1 MQVRKALPFS
11 SMFLSAAPII
21 TANAT
26 AAAVATGDYC
36 VVSLERTSTTG
47 ITAGGN
53 TSVDLGCGMI
63 TNSSSLDAAVAFGS
77 SLVRAS
83 PVAAVGGLDTSD
95 NWASGTTLLPYAV
108 AQQDPFASVNPPPI
122 PSSCSPFDDGPQ
134 TVQTWPAT
142 RPAGGVVCVT
152 DWRSQGTVTLQ
163 SDTTYVI
170 TGDMRVN
177 SGAVVN
183 CARCTFILT
192 NSTPANTGTLDIS
205 GGASMNLTAPT
216 TGDYHGILFYQDRG
230 ASLTTSKINGNSS
243 SNYSGAFYFPAANVE
258 YTGTAGLAFDCVK
271 LVVRRITF
279 IGNSKINNVCPP
291 GYYGD
296 EFTGSRVRLVA

>member
-1 MQVRKALPFS
+1 
-11 SMFLSAAPII
+11 MFLSAAPTI

-26 AAAVATGDYC
+26 AAAVATGEYC

-63 TNSSSLDAAVAFGS
+63 TNSTSLDAAVAFGS

-95 NWASGTTLLPYAV
+95 NWASGTTLLPYTV

-122 PSSCSPFDDGPQ
+122 PSTCSNINTGPQ
-134 TVQTWPAT
+134 ETETLGST
-142 RPAGGVVCVT
+142 SGGVTCFSNFDV
-152 DWRSQGTVTLQ
+152 RGTVNLRPG
-163 SDTTYVI
+163 TYVV
-170 TGDMRVN
+170 TGNVLIN
-177 SGAVVN
+177 SQATVN
-183 CARCTFILT
+183 CTGCTFILT
-192 NSTPANTGTLDIS
+192 NSNPASTGTVDIR
-205 GGASMNLTAPT
+205 GGATVNMSAPT

-230 ASLTTSKINGNSS
+230 ASLTTSKINGNST
-243 SNYSGAFYFPAANVE
+243 SNYSGAFYFPATNVE